1 MTAQAAAG
9 QRFRA
14 GRPPAK
20 HMAAGPQ
27 NAVISAVRYY
37 VKGVSKG
44 MSQRKHLPSIHVPH
58 HKNTAASETVTMPVP
73 DEVSISM
80 SQNIG
85 APCQPLVEKGD
96 YVKVGQRIGDVD
108 AFVSAPIFSSVSGT
122 VKSIDQVRGSMGG
135 FETHIV
141 IETDKKQEISEE
153 VKIPEINSLED
164 FIKAARDSGMVG
176 LGGASFPTH
185 IKLNPK
191 NLDECEYLVVNAAEC
206 EPFITTDNREMVEN
220 GQDVL
225 DGMRLIMTW
234 LDLKKG
240 YIGVETN
247 KPDAIA
253 NLKRLIEQNE
263 IRDIEIVPLPSSY
276 PKGAERVLIYET
288 VGKVM
293 DAGVL
298 PAQLGVILDNV
309 STIGVMAEYFK
320 TGMPIVRRRVTIDG
334 DAVAEP
340 KNVYVPIGTRIAD
353 VVEFCGGYKTEP
365 RKIIMG
371 GPMMGRATKSDES
384 PTMKNTSAI
393 LCFSQEKAEVK
404 EETACLNCQRCHTAC
419 PFGLMP
425 SIFAD
430 AYEKKDIDTLNRF
443 NVMQCMECGSC
454 SYTCPAR
461 RPLAMSNKL
470 AKMMVKEASN

>member
-1 MTAQAAAG
+1 
-9 QRFRA
+9 
-14 GRPPAK
+14 
-20 HMAAGPQ
+20 
-27 NAVISAVRYY
+27 
-37 VKGVSKG
+37 
-44 MSQRKHLPSIHVPH
+44 MSQRKHLPSVHVPH
-58 HKNTAASETVTMPVP
+58 HKNTSQSETVTMPVP

-85 APCQPLVEKGD
+85 APCTPLVAAGD
-96 YVKVGQRIGDVD
+96 YVKVGQRIGDSE
-108 AFVSAPIFSSVSGT
+108 AFVSVPVFSSVSGT

-141 IETDKKQEISEE
+141 IETDKKQEVSEE
-153 VKIPEINSLED
+153 VKPPVVESFED
-164 FIKAARDSGMVG
+164 FVKAARDSGMVG

-191 NLDECEYLVVNAAEC
+191 NIDECEYLVVNAAEC
-206 EPFITTDNREMVEN
+206 EPFITTDSREMVEN

-225 DGMRLIMTW
+225 DGMKLIMQY
-234 LDLKKG
+234 LNLKKG
-240 YIGVETN
+240 FIGIETN

-263 IRDIEIVPLPSSY
+263 INDIEIVPLPSSY
-276 PKGAERVLIYET
+276 PKGAERVLIYEVT
-288 VGKVM
+288 GKTM

-309 STIGVMAEYFK
+309 STVGLMAEYFR

-340 KNVYVPIGTRIAD
+340 KNVYIPIGTRIAD
-353 VVEFCGGYKTEP
+353 VIEFCGGYKKEP

-384 PTMKNTSAI
+384 PTMKNTSAV
-393 LCFSQEKAEVK
+393 LCFGQEMAEVK
-404 EETACLNCQRCHTAC
+404 EETAYLNCQRCHSVC
-419 PFGLMP
+419 PIGLMP

-430 AYEKKDIDTLNRF
+430 AYEQKDVDKLNKF
-443 NVMQCMECGSC
+443 NIMQCMECGSC
-454 SYTCPAR
+454 SFICPAR
-461 RPLAMSNKL
+461 RPLALSNKL
-470 AKMMVKEASN
+470 SKMMVKEASN

>member
-1 MTAQAAAG
+1 MYALNG
-9 QRFRA
+9 EIIFFVLPK
-14 GRPPAK
+14 GRYC
-20 HMAAGPQ
+20 
-27 NAVISAVRYY
+27 NNR
-37 VKGVSKG
+37 KGVFQG

-58 HKNTAASETVTMPVP
+58 HKNTAGAETVTMPIP

-85 APCQPLVEKGD
+85 APCTPLVAAGD

-122 VKSIDQVRGSMGG
+122 VKAIEQVRGSMGG

-141 IETDKKQEISEE
+141 IETDKKQEVSEE
-153 VKIPEINSLED
+153 VKVPEVGNFEE
-164 FIKAARDSGMVG
+164 FVKAARDSGMVG

-206 EPFITTDNREMVEN
+206 EPFITTDNREMIEN

-225 DGMRLIMTW
+225 DGMKLIMHY

-240 YIGVETN
+240 FIGVETN
-247 KPDAIA
+247 KPEAIA
-253 NLKRLIEQNE
+253 NLKRLIDQNE
-263 IRDIEIVPLPSSY
+263 IDNIEIVELPSSY
-276 PKGAERVLIYET
+276 PKGAERVLIYEVT
-288 VGKVM
+288 GKTM

-309 STIGVMAEYFK
+309 STVGVMAEYFK
-320 TGMPIVRRRVTIDG
+320 TGMPIIRRRVTIDG
-334 DAVAEP
+334 DAVQNP
-340 KNVYVPIGTRIAD
+340 QNVYVPIGTRIAD
-353 VVEFCGGYKTEP
+353 IIEFCGGYKKEP

-371 GPMMGRATKSDES
+371 GPMMGRATKGDDS
-384 PTMKNTSAI
+384 PIMKNTSAV
-393 LCFSQEKAEVK
+393 LCFGAEMAEVK

-430 AYEKKDIDTLNRF
+430 AYEAKDVDKLNRF
-443 NVMQCMECGSC
+443 KVMQCMECGSC

-461 RPLAMSNKL
+461 RPLALTNKL

>member
-1 MTAQAAAG
+1 
-9 QRFRA
+9 
-14 GRPPAK
+14 
-20 HMAAGPQ
+20 
-27 NAVISAVRYY
+27 
-37 VKGVSKG
+37 

-58 HKNTAASETVTMPVP
+58 HKNTAACETVTMPIP

-96 YVKVGQRIGDVD
+96 YVKVGQRIGDVE

-122 VKSIDQVRGSMGG
+122 VKSIDKVRGSMGG

-153 VKIPEINSLED
+153 VKIPEVNSFEA
-164 FIKAARDSGMVG
+164 FVKAARDSGMVG

-185 IKLNPK
+185 VKLNPK

-225 DGMRLIMTW
+225 DGMKLVMQW
-234 LDLKKG
+234 LNLKKG
-240 YIGVETN
+240 FIGVETN

-263 IRDIEIVPLPSSY
+263 IDDIEIVPLPSSY
-276 PKGAERVLIYET
+276 PKGAERVLVYEVT
-288 VGKVM
+288 GKTM
-293 DAGVL
+293 NAGVL

-320 TGMPIVRRRVTIDG
+320 TGMPIVRRRVTVDG

-340 KNVYVPIGTRIAD
+340 KNVFVPIGTRIAD
-353 VVEFCGGYKTEP
+353 VVEFCGGYKKEP

-384 PTMKNTSAI
+384 PTMKNTSSI
-393 LCFSQEKAEVK
+393 LCFGKEMAEVK

-425 SIFAD
+425 SIFAE
-430 AYEKKDIDTLNRF
+430 AYEHKDVDKLNRF

-461 RPLAMSNKL
+461 RPLSLTNKL
-470 AKMMVKEASN
+470 AKMMVKEASK

>member
-1 MTAQAAAG
+1 
-9 QRFRA
+9 
-14 GRPPAK
+14 
-20 HMAAGPQ
+20 
-27 NAVISAVRYY
+27 
-37 VKGVSKG
+37 
-44 MSQRKHLPSIHVPH
+44 
-58 HKNTAASETVTMPVP
+58 
-73 DEVSISM
+73 
-80 SQNIG
+80 
-85 APCQPLVEKGD
+85 
-96 YVKVGQRIGDVD
+96 VKVGQRIGDVD
-108 AFVSAPIFSSVSGT
+108 AFISAPIFSSVSGT

-141 IETDKKQEISEE
+141 IETDKKQDVSEE
-153 VKIPEINSLED
+153 VKIPVVNSFEE
-164 FIKAARDSGMVG
+164 FVKAARDSGMVG

-185 IKLNPK
+185 VKLNPK
-191 NLDECEYLVVNAAEC
+191 NLDECKYLVVNAAEC

-225 DGMRLIMTW
+225 DGMALIMKW
-234 LDLKKG
+234 LDLEKG
-240 YIGVETN
+240 YIGIEGN

-253 NLKRLIEQNE
+253 NMNRLIEQNE
-263 IRDIEIVPLPSSY
+263 ASNIEVVTLPSSY
-276 PKGAERVLIYET
+276 PKGAERVLVYEVT
-288 VGKVM
+288 GQTM

-309 STIGVMAEYFK
+309 STIGVLAEYFK

-334 DAVAEP
+334 DAVREP

-353 VVEFCGGYKTEP
+353 VVEFCGGYKKEP

-371 GPMMGRATKSDES
+371 GPMMGRATKSDDS

-393 LCFSQEKAEVK
+393 LCFSQEMAGVK

-430 AYEKKDIDTLNRF
+430 AYENKDVDTLNRF
-443 NVMQCMECGSC
+443 KVMQCMECGSC

-461 RPLAMSNKL
+461 RPLALTNKL
-470 AKMMVKEASN
+470 AKFMVREASK

>member
-1 MTAQAAAG
+1 
-9 QRFRA
+9 
-14 GRPPAK
+14 
-20 HMAAGPQ
+20 
-27 NAVISAVRYY
+27 
-37 VKGVSKG
+37 
-44 MSQRKHLPSIHVPH
+44 
-58 HKNTAASETVTMPVP
+58 MPIP

-85 APCQPLVEKGD
+85 APCSPLVAAGD

-153 VKIPEINSLED
+153 IKVPEMGNFED
-164 FIKAARDSGMVG
+164 FVKAARDSGMVG

-185 IKLNPK
+185 VKLNPK

-206 EPFITTDNREMVEN
+206 EPFITTDNREMIEN

-225 DGMRLIMTW
+225 DGMRVIMQFM
-234 LDLKKG
+234 DLKKG
-240 YIGVETN
+240 FIGVESN
-247 KPDAIA
+247 KPEAIK
-253 NLKRLIEQNE
+253 NLRRLIEQNE
-263 IRDIEIVPLPSSY
+263 INDIEVVELPSTY
-276 PKGAERVLIYET
+276 PKGAERVLIYEIT
-288 VGKVM
+288 GKTM

-309 STIGVMAEYFK
+309 STIGLLGEFFK
-320 TGMPIVRRRVTIDG
+320 TGMPVVQRRVTVDG

-340 KNVYVPIGTRIAD
+340 KNVIVPIGTRIAD
-353 VVEFCGGYKTEP
+353 VVEFCGGYKQEP

-371 GPMMGRATKSDES
+371 GPMMGRATKSDDS

-393 LCFSQEKAEVK
+393 LCFGAETAEVK
-404 EETACLNCQRCHTAC
+404 PETACLNCQRCHSAC

-430 AYEKKDIDTLNRF
+430 AYEAKDVDTLNRF
-443 NVMQCMECGSC
+443 KVMQCMECGSC
-454 SYTCPAR
+454 TYTCPAR
-461 RPLAMSNKL
+461 RPLALTNKL

>member
-1 MTAQAAAG
+1 
-9 QRFRA
+9 
-14 GRPPAK
+14 
-20 HMAAGPQ
+20 
-27 NAVISAVRYY
+27 
-37 VKGVSKG
+37 
-44 MSQRKHLPSIHVPH
+44 MSQGKHLPSIHVPH
-58 HKNTAASETVTMPVP
+58 HKNTAGQETVVMPIP
-73 DEVSISM
+73 DVVKICM

-85 APCQPLVEKGD
+85 APCKPLVQKGD

-122 VKSIDQVRGSMGG
+122 VTDIEQSRGSMGG
-135 FETHIV
+135 FETLVV
-141 IETDKKQEISEE
+141 IETDKKQEVSEE
-153 VKIPEINSLED
+153 VKVPTIETFED
-164 FIKAARDSGMVG
+164 FVKAARDSGLVG

-185 IKLNPK
+185 VKLNPK

-225 DGMRLIMTW
+225 DGMQMIMKF

-240 YIGVETN
+240 FIGVETN
-247 KPDAIA
+247 KPDAIE
-253 NLKRLIEQNE
+253 NMKRLIEQNE
-263 IRDIEIVPLPSSY
+263 IKDIEIVELPSSY
-276 PKGAERVLIYET
+276 PKGAERVLVYEVT
-288 VGKVM
+288 GKTM

-298 PAQLGVILDNV
+298 PAQLGVILANV

-320 TGMPIVRRRVTIDG
+320 TGMPIVRRRVTVDG
-334 DAVAEP
+334 DAVANP
-340 KNVYVPIGTRIAD
+340 QNVYAPIGTQIAD
-353 VVEFCGGYKTEP
+353 LVEFCGGYKKEP
-365 RKIIMG
+365 RKIVMG

-384 PTMKNTSAI
+384 VTMKNTSAV
-393 LCFSQEKAEVK
+393 LCFSQDIAEVK

-425 SIFAD
+425 SIYIE
-430 AYEKKDIDTLNRF
+430 AYENKDLDTLQKF

-461 RPLAMSNKL
+461 RPLSFTNKL
-470 AKMMVKEASN
+470 AKIMIKEATKK

>member
-1 MTAQAAAG
+1 
-9 QRFRA
+9 
-14 GRPPAK
+14 
-20 HMAAGPQ
+20 
-27 NAVISAVRYY
+27 
-37 VKGVSKG
+37 

-58 HKNTAASETVTMPVP
+58 HKNTAAAETVTMPVP

-85 APCQPLVEKGD
+85 APCKPLVEKGD
-96 YVKVGQRIGDVD
+96 YVKVGQRIGDVE

-122 VKSIDQVRGSMGG
+122 VK
-135 FETHIV
+135 
-141 IETDKKQEISEE
+141 
-153 VKIPEINSLED
+153 
-164 FIKAARDSGMVG
+164 KAARDSGMVG

-185 IKLNPK
+185 VKLNPK
-191 NLDECEYLVVNAAEC
+191 NLDECKYLVVNAAEC

-225 DGMRLIMTW
+225 DGMKMIMQW
-234 LDLKKG
+234 LNLERG
-240 YIGVETN
+240 YIGIETN

-253 NLKRLIEQNE
+253 NMKKLIEQNE
-263 IRDIEIVPLPSSY
+263 IKDMEVVPLPSSY
-276 PKGAERVLIYET
+276 PKGAERVLVYEVT
-288 VGKVM
+288 GQTM
-293 DAGVL
+293 NAGVL

-309 STIGVMAEYFK
+309 STIGVMAEYIK
-320 TGMPIVRRRVTIDG
+320 TGMPIVRRRVTVDG

-340 KNVYVPIGTRIAD
+340 KNVFVPIGTRIAD
-353 VVEFCGGYKTEP
+353 VVEFCGGYKKEP

-393 LCFSQEKAEVK
+393 LCFSQDMAEVK

-425 SIFAD
+425 SINCQRCHTACPFGLMPSIFAD
-430 AYEKKDIDTLNRF
+430 AYADKDVDKLNRF

-461 RPLAMSNKL
+461 RPLALTNKL
-470 AKMMVKEASN
+470 AKFMVKEASK

>member
-1 MTAQAAAG
+1 
-9 QRFRA
+9 
-14 GRPPAK
+14 
-20 HMAAGPQ
+20 
-27 NAVISAVRYY
+27 
-37 VKGVSKG
+37 
-44 MSQRKHLPSIHVPH
+44 MSQRKHLPSVHVPH
-58 HKNTAASETVTMPVP
+58 HKNTAASETVTMPIP

-85 APCQPLVEKGD
+85 APCSPLVAVGD
-96 YVKVGQRIGDVD
+96 YVKVGQRIGDVE
-108 AFVSAPIFSSVSGT
+108 AFVSAPVFSSVSGT

-141 IETDKKQEISEE
+141 IETDKKQEVSEE
-153 VKIPEINSLED
+153 VKVPEPSNFEE
-164 FIKAARDSGMVG
+164 FVKAARDSGMVG

-191 NLDECEYLVVNAAEC
+191 NLDECECLVVNAAEC
-206 EPFITTDNREMVEN
+206 EPFITTDNREMIEN

-225 DGMRLIMTW
+225 DGMRLIMEF
-234 LDLKKG
+234 LNLKKG

-247 KPDAIA
+247 KPEAIA

-263 IRDIEIVPLPSSY
+263 ISDIEIISLPSSY
-276 PKGAERVLIYET
+276 PKGAERVLIYEVT
-288 VGKVM
+288 GKTM

-309 STIGVMAEYFK
+309 STVGTLAEYFK

-353 VVEFCGGYKTEP
+353 IIEFCGGYKQEP

-371 GPMMGRATKSDES
+371 GPM
-384 PTMKNTSAI
+384 
-393 LCFSQEKAEVK
+393 
-404 EETACLNCQRCHTAC
+404 
-419 PFGLMP
+419 
-425 SIFAD
+425 
-430 AYEKKDIDTLNRF
+430 
-443 NVMQCMECGSC
+443 
-454 SYTCPAR
+454 
-461 RPLAMSNKL
+461 
-470 AKMMVKEASN
+470 

>member
-1 MTAQAAAG
+1 
-9 QRFRA
+9 
-14 GRPPAK
+14 
-20 HMAAGPQ
+20 
-27 NAVISAVRYY
+27 
-37 VKGVSKG
+37 
-44 MSQRKHLPSIHVPH
+44 MSQGKHLPSIHVPH
-58 HKNTAASETVTMPVP
+58 HKNTAGHETVVMPIP
-73 DEVSISM
+73 DVVKICM

-85 APCQPLVEKGD
+85 APCKPLVQKGD

-122 VKSIDQVRGSMGG
+122 VTDIEQSRGSMGG
-135 FETHIV
+135 FETLVV
-141 IETDKKQEISEE
+141 IETDKKQEVSEE
-153 VKIPEINSLED
+153 VKVPTIETFED
-164 FIKAARDSGMVG
+164 FVKAARDSGMVG

-185 IKLNPK
+185 VKLNPK

-225 DGMRLIMTW
+225 DGMQMIMKF

-240 YIGVETN
+240 FIGVETN
-247 KPDAIA
+247 KPDAIE
-253 NLKRLIEQNE
+253 NMKRLIEQNE
-263 IRDIEIVPLPSSY
+263 IKDIEIVELPSSY
-276 PKGAERVLIYET
+276 PKGAERVLVYEVT
-288 VGKVM
+288 GKTM

-298 PAQLGVILDNV
+298 PAQLGVILANV

-320 TGMPIVRRRVTIDG
+320 TGMPIVRRRVTVDG
-334 DAVAEP
+334 DAVANP
-340 KNVYVPIGTRIAD
+340 QNVYAPIGTQIAD
-353 VVEFCGGYKTEP
+353 LVEFCGGYKKEP
-365 RKIIMG
+365 RKIVMG

-384 PTMKNTSAI
+384 VTMKNTSAV
-393 LCFSQEKAEVK
+393 LCFSQDIAEVK

-425 SIFAD
+425 SIYIE
-430 AYEKKDIDTLNRF
+430 AYENKDLDTLQKF

-461 RPLAMSNKL
+461 RPLSFTNKL
-470 AKMMVKEASN
+470 AKIMIKEATKK

>member
-1 MTAQAAAG
+1 MKGT
-9 QRFRA
+9 FR
-14 GRPPAK
+14 
-20 HMAAGPQ
+20 
-27 NAVISAVRYY
+27 
-37 VKGVSKG
+37 G

-58 HKNTAASETVTMPVP
+58 HKNTAGSETVTMPIP

-85 APCQPLVEKGD
+85 APCSPLVAAGD
-96 YVKVGQRIGDVD
+96 YVKVGQRIGDVE

-153 VKIPEINSLED
+153 VKVPEMNSFED
-164 FIKAARDSGMVG
+164 FVKAARDSGMVG

-185 IKLNPK
+185 VKLNPK

-206 EPFITTDNREMVEN
+206 EPFITTDNREMIEN

-225 DGMRLIMTW
+225 DGMRVIMQFMN
-234 LDLKKG
+234 LKKG
-240 YIGVETN
+240 FIGVETN
-247 KPDAIA
+247 KPEAIK
-253 NLKRLIEQNE
+253 NLKRLIEQSE
-263 IRDIEIVPLPSSY
+263 IHDIEIVELPSSY
-276 PKGAERVLIYET
+276 PKGAERVLVYEVT
-288 VGKVM
+288 GKTM

-309 STIGVMAEYFK
+309 STVGLLAEFFK
-320 TGMPIVRRRVTIDG
+320 TGMPIVQRRVTVDG

-340 KNVYVPIGTRIAD
+340 KSVFVPIGTRIAD
-353 VVEFCGGYKTEP
+353 IVEFCGGYKKEP

-371 GPMMGRATKSDES
+371 GPMMGRATKSDDS
-384 PTMKNTSAI
+384 PIMKNTSAI
-393 LCFSQEKAEVK
+393 LCFGAEMAEVK

-430 AYEKKDIDTLNRF
+430 AYAAKDVDTLNRF
-443 NVMQCMECGSC
+443 KVMQCMECGSC

-461 RPLAMSNKL
+461 RPLALTNKL
-470 AKMMVKEASN
+470 SKMMVKEASN

>member
-1 MTAQAAAG
+1 
-9 QRFRA
+9 
-14 GRPPAK
+14 
-20 HMAAGPQ
+20 
-27 NAVISAVRYY
+27 
-37 VKGVSKG
+37 
-44 MSQRKHLPSIHVPH
+44 
-58 HKNTAASETVTMPVP
+58 MPIP

-85 APCQPLVEKGD
+85 APCSPLVAVGD
-96 YVKVGQRIGDVD
+96 YVKVGQRIGDVE

-153 VKIPEINSLED
+153 VKVPEMNSFED
-164 FIKAARDSGMVG
+164 FVKAARDSGMVG

-185 IKLNPK
+185 VKLNPK

-206 EPFITTDNREMVEN
+206 EPFITTDNREMIEN

-225 DGMRLIMTW
+225 DGMRVIMQFMN
-234 LDLKKG
+234 LKRG
-240 YIGVETN
+240 FIGVETN
-247 KPDAIA
+247 KPEAIK
-253 NLKRLIEQNE
+253 NLRRLIEQNE
-263 IRDIEIVPLPSSY
+263 TQDIEIVELPSSY
-276 PKGAERVLIYET
+276 PEGAERVLVYEVT
-288 VGKVM
+288 GKTM

-309 STIGVMAEYFK
+309 STVGLLAEFFK
-320 TGMPIVRRRVTIDG
+320 TGMPIVQRRVTVDG

-340 KNVYVPIGTRIAD
+340 KNVLVPIGTRIAD
-353 VVEFCGGYKTEP
+353 IVEFCGGYKQEP

-371 GPMMGRATKSDES
+371 GPMMGRATKSDDS
-384 PTMKNTSAI
+384 PIMKNTSAI
-393 LCFSQEKAEVK
+393 LCFGQEMAEVK

-430 AYEKKDIDTLNRF
+430 AYEAKDVDTLNRF
-443 NVMQCMECGSC
+443 KVMQCMECGSC

-461 RPLAMSNKL
+461 RPLALTNKL
-470 AKMMVKEASN
+470 SKMMVKEASN